1 MNQEEREILLQRI
14 EAANAR
20 CLAVEKEL
28 EAAKKKISEYEEL
41 AKKAEKAASK
51 KAAAVSAPA
60 SQAPAAQA
68 PAAQPSA
75 GQTVT
80 E

>member
-28 EAAKKKISEYEEL
+28 EAAKKGEE
-41 AKKAEKAASK
+41 S
-51 KAAAVSAPA
+51 
-60 SQAPAAQA
+60 
-68 PAAQPSA
+68 
-75 GQTVT
+75 
-80 E
+80 